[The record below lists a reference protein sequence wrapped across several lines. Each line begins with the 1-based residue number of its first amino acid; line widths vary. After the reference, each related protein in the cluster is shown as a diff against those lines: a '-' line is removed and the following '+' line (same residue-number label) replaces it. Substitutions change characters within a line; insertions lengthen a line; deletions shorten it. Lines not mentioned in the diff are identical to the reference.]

1 MSNKFNVVVVMD
13 DGARGLLSIKGKT
26 VFCKRVAQRE
36 ATEYN
41 LKHNRPARI
50 CCDDTPVHE
59 LDAFVRGYL
68 TAALWAGVDYDG
80 EPLDDG
86 RDIDDIAVSAVEQA
100 IADCDDF
107 RSANRVTLNRAYKF
121 YASTSRGNE
130 YTPEELA
137 GHDFLLTRNRHGA
150 GFWDRGMGATGEALT
165 EACRPCGE
173 VNFYVGDDGKVY
185 AQ

>member
-1 MSNKFNVVVVMD
+1 MSNKFNVVVVTD
-13 DGARGLLSIKGKT
+13 DGARALLAIKGKT

-68 TAALWAGVDYDG
+68 AAALWAGADYDG

-86 RDIDDIAVSAVEQA
+86 RDVDDIAVAAVEQA
-100 IADCDDF
+100 IADCADF
-107 RSANRVTLNRAYKF
+107 RSANRVMLNRARKLHF
-121 YASTSRGNE
+121 KDGQFFDDTVDG
-130 YTPEELA
+130 LL

-150 GFWDRGMGATGEALT
+150 GYWDRGHGATGDALT
-165 EACRPCGE
+165 EACKAYGE
-173 VNFYVGDDGKVY
+173 VNFYVGDDGKVH
-185 AQ
+185 A